1 VYTPARSV
9 TPSVAVPELEPLV
22 ARIVCVPAAV
32 PGVYR
37 PDALIVPTAELPPAI
52 VSTDHVA
59 PVTVAVNCCVCHNVI
74 AAAFGVTVT
83 VPVAIVTVAV
93 AGALVPPAP
102 AQVNEYEVLAVKV
115 PVL

>member
-1 VYTPARSV
+1 M
-9 TPSVAVPELEPLV
+9 TPSVAVPELVPLV

-37 PDALIVPTAELPPAI
+37 PAALIVPTVELPPGM

-59 PVTVAVNCCVCHNVI
+59 PDPVAVNCCVCHNVI
-74 AAAFGVTVT
+74 PAAFGDTVT

-93 AGALVPPAP
+93 AAVLVPPVP
-102 AQVNEYEVLAVKV
+102 LHVNEYVVLAVKA